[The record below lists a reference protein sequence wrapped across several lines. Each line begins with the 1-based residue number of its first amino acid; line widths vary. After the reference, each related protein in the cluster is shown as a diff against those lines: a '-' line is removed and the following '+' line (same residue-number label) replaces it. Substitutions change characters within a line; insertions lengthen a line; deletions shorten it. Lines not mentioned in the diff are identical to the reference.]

1 MIYIINYCKH
11 FISCF
16 TACVLNQSRGYWLL
30 NDALYVTI
38 SMNLKLK
45 EGMNA
50 FLVDTND
57 E

>member
-16 TACVLNQSRGYWLL
+16 IACVLNQSRGYWLL
-30 NDALYVTI
+30 NDPLHVAI
-38 SMNLKLK
+38 SMSIKLK
-45 EGMNA
+45 EGMNV
-50 FLVDTND
+50 FVVDTND